1 MLQIRQG
8 LSAPQGG
15 LERGKEGD
23 GNSVALLRSSRSE
36 DIVSQA
42 DASSSI
48 IQHYRVAIN
57 DSTAATIGRI
67 FRFVYTC
74 NSTEDAKSVLVE
86 LRQVELISIARRADM
101 YGLSPLF
108 EAACRMLEQMS
119 QDGVDTDSIIFDIL
133 EFAHQYERLSLRQS
147 MLALLGKRFEVSG
160 RVWWCPVLQLPSPMP

>member
-1 MLQIRQG
+1 MPRAEKRKIDVAAR
-8 LSAPQGG
+8 
-15 LERGKEGD
+15 GD
-23 GNSVALLRSSRSE
+23 G
-36 DIVSQA
+36 QY
-42 DASSSI
+42 
-48 IQHYRVAIN
+48 YRVAIN

-160 RVWWCPVLQLPSPMP
+160 RVWWCPVLQLPTPMPEGTCGLRPFAELLPISPPPLVRELARA